1 MSRKEDFNYY
11 DMFINMSDN
20 ILKTTNSLKEVLD
33 NYSYDLMDDYTK
45 RVHEYEN
52 NCDIVVHKIMNQ
64 LVKEFLPPIDRED
77 ISEIAYL
84 LDDVEDSIEEIFI
97 EFKILGIQDIKR
109 ETYEF
114 SRIIIDCSNE
124 FSEMFKNFKNLSN
137 IEKIKENVKIINKLE
152 SEGDIIYQDSIAN
165 LYKNSND
172 PIEIIKWTN
181 IYNCFETAIDSF
193 EQVADIIEDAVMKNS

>member
-1 MSRKEDFNYY
+1 MSKKEDFNYY

-20 ILKTTNSLKEVLD
+20 ILKTTSSLKEVLD
-33 NYSYDLMDDYTK
+33 NYSYELMDDYTK

-52 NCDIVVHKIMNQ
+52 NCDIIVHKIMNQ
-64 LVKEFLPPIDRED
+64 LIKEFLPPIDRED

-114 SRIIIDCSNE
+114 SKIIIDCSNE
-124 FSEMFKNFKNLSN
+124 FSEMFKYFKNISN
-137 IEKIKENVKIINKLE
+137 TEKIKEHVKNINKLE
-152 SEGDIIYQDSIAN
+152 SEGDIIYQDSIGN
-165 LYKNSND
+165 LYKNSSD